1 MTLAAGVG
9 FIEAEEGQRID
20 ESPFGPGGIERT
32 DVDYRA
38 LSQPIALGRRRG
50 GRPLSAGSMA
60 QQGDDDAQ
68 Q

>member
-1 MTLAAGVG
+1 LTLAAGVG

-20 ESPFGPGGIERT
+20 ESPFGPGATERT
-32 DVDYRA
+32 DIDYRA
-38 LSQPIALGRRRG
+38 LSQPMGLGRRRR

-60 QQGDDDAQ
+60 QQGDDAQ